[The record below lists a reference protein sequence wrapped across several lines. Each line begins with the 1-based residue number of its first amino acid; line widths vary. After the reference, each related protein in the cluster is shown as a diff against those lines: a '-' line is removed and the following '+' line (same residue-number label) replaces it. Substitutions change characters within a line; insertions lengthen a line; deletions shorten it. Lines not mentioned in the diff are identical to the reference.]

1 MRAGE
6 KKIILAS
13 TNKGKLREV
22 REILDGTG
30 FSVIPLSETGFTE
43 EVEENGETFEENA
56 FIKAEAV
63 AKALGVPV
71 LADDSGLEIDALGG
85 EPGIRSARFMGRE
98 TPYSE
103 KNAAILEKLKDVP
116 EEKRTARF
124 VCAMAMVYPDG
135 RCLSVRETMEGR
147 IAYEIAGENGFGY
160 DPIFFLPEYGMT
172 SAEITPEEKNA
183 ISHRGK
189 ALRKMAALIAE
200 EEPRPE

>member
-1 MRAGE
+1 MSE
-6 KKIILAS
+6 KKVILAS

-30 FSVIPLSETGFTE
+30 FSVIPLSETGFE
-43 EVEENGETFEENA
+43 GEIEENGSTFEENA

-103 KNAAILEKLKDVP
+103 KNAAILENLKDVP
-116 EEKRTARF
+116 EEKRSARF

-147 IAYEIAGENGFGY
+147 IAYEIAGANGFGY
-160 DPIFFLPEYGMT
+160 DPIFFLPEYNMT

-189 ALRKMAALIAE
+189 ALRKMAALIAAE
-200 EEPRPE
+200 Q